1 MRTKGRW
8 LVLGVTLSVLLATPL
23 GLWISLTLKP
33 RFYRNRVA
41 LPPEKRLAEAK
52 RFVRGS
58 LQLRN
63 DIYSEPRWQAVF
75 SDQEVNAWLAE
86 DLVQHFADQIPAGVH
101 DPMIAFE
108 SDRVTLAFEMDEGP
122 IRSVISIVVRVDVP
136 EGNLVALT
144 IEKIHAGVVP
154 LPATKFIPKITE
166 EAEKRGLEVAWR
178 TEDSLPVALI
188 RYRPELR
195 RRSIVL
201 EDVQI
206 LDGQI
211 RLAGRSSSQKGTV
224 ATTVKLPKRKVLQST
239 FPVRRIQD
247 SPPPP
252 PAEPL
257 SVRESSISPE
267 NLPPRSRA

>member
-1 MRTKGRW
+1 MRTRRRW
-8 LVLGVTLSVLLATPL
+8 LVLGVVLSLLVVAPLTLWV
-23 GLWISLTLKP
+23 SLTHQP

-41 LPPEKRLAEAK
+41 LPPAQRQAEAQ

-63 DIYSEPRWQAVF
+63 DIYSEPRWQAGF

-86 DLVQHFADQIPAGVH
+86 DLVQHFAEQIPAGVH

-108 SDRVTLAFEMDEGP
+108 TDHVTLAFEMDEGP
-122 IRSVISIVVRVDVP
+122 IRSVISIVAQVNVP
-136 EGNLVALT
+136 EGNLLALT
-144 IEKIHAGVVP
+144 IEKIHAGFLP

-166 EAEKRGLEVAWR
+166 EAEKRGLEITWR
-178 TEDSLPVALI
+178 TEESKPVALI
-188 RYRPELR
+188 RYHPDTN

-211 RLAGRSSSQKGTV
+211 RLAGRSSNGGGSV
-224 ATTVKLPKRKVLQST
+224 AATVKLPKRKVLQSR
-239 FPVRRIQD
+239 FPIQRD
-247 SPPPP
+247 QISPPPAP
-252 PAEPL
+252 VAEPL
-257 SVRESSISPE
+257 S
-267 NLPPRSRA
+267 